1 MRLIKKFLK
10 VVGILFLALFITAN
24 IFIALSGKFYIYK
37 GVSSTYLIGKTGPT
51 IYDLDQFE
59 FSTIK
64 AAKKT
69 FPLYHSPNYNFFQLN
84 IEDKE
89 WFKELKTKSFIVL
102 KNDSLVFEKY
112 YEGHTEET
120 VSNSF
125 SAIKTLVAI
134 LVGIA
139 IEDGNISNVD
149 DKICTYLP
157 EFCSEGKEKITIRHL
172 LTMSS
177 GLSWTES
184 TKNPF
189 SNNAESYY
197 GTDLHQL
204 VTQQTLITEPGK
216 TFNYQSGNTQLL
228 GFIVEKATGIDLT
241 EYAQTRIWQRIGTEH
256 EAYWS
261 LDKENGD
268 EKSFCCWYATSRDYA
283 RLGQLLLHEGE
294 INGEQII
301 PIDYFKEMIKPA
313 NIQTKVNTPNFCYGL
328 QTWLY
333 SGGKHQVN
341 YYRGANGQYI
351 ITVPKENLVIVRLGE
366 KRNPNYIFTAE
377 ELKNKSFYEENK
389 FKVEQSP
396 DFIRYLELGEE
407 ISTFEKN
414 RVCVKN

>member
-1 MRLIKKFLK
+1 MGLIKKFFK
-10 VVGILFLALFITAN
+10 AVGILFLALFITAN
-24 IFIALSGKFYIYK
+24 IFIVLSGKFYIYK
-37 GVSSTYLIGKTGPT
+37 GIASTYLIGKTGPT
-51 IYDLDQFE
+51 IYDLDRFE

-64 AAKKT
+64 AADKKNQ
-69 FPLYHSPNYNFFQLN
+69 LHHSPTYNTYQLSF
-84 IEDKE
+84 EDKE
-89 WFKELKTKSFIVL
+89 WFKEFKTKAFIVL
-102 KNDSLVFEKY
+102 KNDTLVFEKY
-112 YEGHTEET
+112 YGGHTEET

-125 SAIKTLVAI
+125 SAIKTLVAMLI
-134 LVGIA
+134 GIA
-139 IEDGNISNVD
+139 VEEGKINSID
-149 DKICTYLP
+149 DKVCQYLP
-157 EFCSEGKEKITIRHL
+157 EFCSEGKEKITLRHL

-204 VTQQTLITEPGK
+204 VTQQTLISEPGK
-216 TFNYQSGNTQLL
+216 VFNYQSGNTQLL
-228 GFIVEKATGIDLT
+228 GFIVEEATGIDLT
-241 EYAQTRIWQRIGTEH
+241 EYAQTRIWQKIGTEH

-283 RLGQLLLHEGE
+283 RLGQLLLHKGKM
-294 INGEQII
+294 NGEQII
-301 PIDYFKEMIKPA
+301 PIAYFKEMIQPA
-313 NIQTKVNTPNFCYGL
+313 KLQTKVGTPNFCYGL

-333 SGGKHQVN
+333 SGSQHQVN

-366 KRNPNYIFTAE
+366 KRSPNYPFTAK

-396 DFIRYLELGEE
+396 DFIRYLELGQE
-407 ISTFEKN
+407 ISTIEN
-414 RVCVKN
+414 